1 MCKDTGSRWH
11 FQQSI
16 PLDVG
21 LGSDYSGTEH
31 HRGARGAEGPLWRV
45 GRTTVLSHTDG
56 PRVQACWVLPLL
68 SYAALSQSL
77 SFSEI
82 VLEE

>member
-1 MCKDTGSRWH
+1 M
-11 FQQSI
+11 
-16 PLDVG
+16 G
-21 LGSDYSGTEH
+21 LGSEYSGTEH
-31 HRGARGAEGPLWRV
+31 HWSAGGAERPLGTV
-45 GRTTVLSHTDG
+45 GRTMVLSHTDR